1 MKIIYDVIPA
11 LPMKIHFFPTR
22 RKSYSAFSSIT
33 TREDLLHFEKD
44 LIEPKDLQCAQNYV
58 RSEEH
63 VQDVRFSRP
72 KLLDNAIGPYIIGV
86 LPKLKTNVP
95 PTNDTVH
102 EECDGEDNLATK
114 DKFAIPGILLHM
126 SWEEYFQITK
136 HQEY

>member
-11 LPMKIHFFPTR
+11 LPMKI
-22 RKSYSAFSSIT
+22 YSFLHVLYFLSF

-44 LIEPKDLQCAQNYV
+44 LVEPKDLQCAQNYV

-72 KLLDNAIGPYIIGV
+72 KLLDNAIGPYIKGV

-102 EECDGEDNLATK
+102 EESDGKDNLATK

-136 HQEY
+136 HQEH